1 MLITEDVGPVRRARR
16 SVSRKSVPASMRLS
30 RLITRC
36 RCGRS
41 SIIIDPRPSAA
52 AGVP

>member
-1 MLITEDVGPVRRARR
+1 MLITEMSVRSAALAAARPI
-16 SVSRKSVPASMRLS
+16 SRKSVPGSMRLS

-41 SIIIDPRPSAA
+41 SI
-52 AGVP
+52 